1 MTPQKPMRI
10 ITLAEREA
18 VALSERR
25 SAIAEAQK
33 RLAAEAPL
41 HNGRYLVFGSAARG
55 DIHARSDLDLLAE
68 FPRANV
74 ARRRCSRQRGFAAH
88 WASPATFSTR
98 PAVTP
103 SSCHMRCRAPG
114 GWDEFPEVGSRQA

>member
-1 MTPQKPMRI
+1 MPGMDRMTPVTPQKPMRI

-18 VALSERR
+18 IALSERR

-74 ARRRCSRQRGFAAH
+74 GGAMLAAE
-88 WASPATFSTR
+88 R
-98 PAVTP
+98 I
-103 SSCHMRCRAPG
+103 CRALGIPC
-114 GWDEFPEVGSRQA
+114 DVLDKARCNAEFLSYAMPGSRGLG